1 MRPHRLTKVGPVSK
15 RNESKTKVLESLNG
29 RIQFRA
35 VILTMLLKLNQR
47 NSFIGFRLLGCVV
60 LPLALRAEGV
70 AVDKSSFTLFNPTPD
85 QLMREMS
92 TDRPDKTESP
102 YTVDAGHFQI
112 ESDLVSYSY
121 NHDSATRV
129 DDWAIA
135 PMNLKVGLCNRVDLQ
150 TVVETYRHIRTR
162 DNLTGTPIRQ
172 NGFGDITTRLKINLW
187 GNDEGST
194 ALAVMPFLKF
204 PTNQDQLANDR
215 VEGGVIIPFAV
226 GLPAGF
232 SLGLMTEFDFN
243 RNDDGAGNHVEFINS
258 ATLSHHLIGKLR
270 GYMEL
275 FTAVSSERDA
285 DWVGTLDLGLTYGL
299 TPNIQLDVGV
309 NFGLTDSA
317 DDLNPFVGLS
327 YRF

>member
-1 MRPHRLTKVGPVSK
+1 
-15 RNESKTKVLESLNG
+15 
-29 RIQFRA
+29 
-35 VILTMLLKLNQR
+35 MLLKLNQR

-70 AVDKSSFTLFNPTPD
+70 TTDKSSFTFFNPTPD

-102 YTVDAGHFQI
+102 HTVDAGHFQM

-121 NHDSATRV
+121 NHDSGVRV
-129 DDWAIA
+129 DDWAVA

-150 TVVETYRHIRTR
+150 AIVETYRHIRTR
-162 DNLTGTPIRQ
+162 DNLTGIPIRQ
-172 NGFGDITTRLKINLW
+172 NGFGDVTTRLKINLW

-204 PTNQDQLANDR
+204 PTNQDQIGNDH

-226 GLPAGF
+226 DLPAGF

-243 RNDDGAGNHVEFINS
+243 RNGDGAGSHVEFINS
-258 ATLSHHLIGKLR
+258 VTLSHDIIGKLG
-270 GYMEL
+270 GYVEI

-285 DWVGTLDLGLTYGL
+285 DWVGTLDVGLTYGL
-299 TPNIQLDVGV
+299 TANIQLDAGV

>member
-1 MRPHRLTKVGPVSK
+1 
-15 RNESKTKVLESLNG
+15 
-29 RIQFRA
+29 
-35 VILTMLLKLNQR
+35 
-47 NSFIGFRLLGCVV
+47 
-60 LPLALRAEGV
+60 
-70 AVDKSSFTLFNPTPD
+70 
-85 QLMREMS
+85 MREMS

-121 NHDSATRV
+121 NHESATRV

-135 PMNLKVGLCNRVDLQ
+135 PMNLKIGLCNRVDLQ
-150 TVVETYRHIRTR
+150 TILETYRHIRTR
-162 DNLTGTPIRQ
+162 DDLTRISNRQ

-204 PTNQDQLANDR
+204 PTNQDQIGNNSF
-215 VEGGVIIPFAV
+215 EGGVIIPFAV
-226 GLPAGF
+226 ELLAGF
-232 SLGLMTEFDFN
+232 SLGLMTEIDFN
-243 RNDDGAGNHVEFINS
+243 RNGDRAGNHVEFINS
-258 ATLSHHLIGKLR
+258 VTLSRDLIGKLG
-270 GYMEL
+270 GYVEL
-275 FTAVSSERDA
+275 FTAVSSERDS

-299 TPNIQLDVGV
+299 TANIQLDAGV
-309 NFGLTDSA
+309 NFGVTDAA